1 MLELIGYLI
10 FPIAFYLKRFL
21 RGLIVAGPVSG
32 EVAGCT
38 PVGGV
43 VKLFKI
49 ILRDGSSFVE
59 RVFQEAA
66 EESPLDAAQRVQF
79 VLNPRNIFLLCLGG
93 FQLIQFCL
101 HGGDAGCDIRIGG
114 TVFLCYQVGAERGFP
129 VPVRLIELRQR
140 LVCNC
145 EVRFCSQDSL
155 GKFAFNSG
163 FHLRQFRLPLLHGCI
178 AFSCAVCFCLM
189 EAVLVFVVHRVGF
202 ALLKLPF
209 LQCFV

>member
-1 MLELIGYLI
+1 MLELIGYLV
-10 FPIAFYLKRFL
+10 FAIAFYLKRFL

-43 VKLFKI
+43 VEFFEI

-59 RVFQEAA
+59 RVFQETA
-66 EESPLDAAQRVQF
+66 EESPLDAAQGVQF

-101 HGGDAGCDIRIGG
+101 HGGDASCDIRIGG
-114 TVFLCYQVGAERGFP
+114 TVFLRYQVGAERGFP
-129 VPVRLIELRQR
+129 VPVSLIELRQR
-140 LVCNC
+140 LVCNG

-155 GKFAFNSG
+155 GKYAFDSG
-163 FHLRQFRLPLLHGCI
+163 FHLR
-178 AFSCAVCFCLM
+178 
-189 EAVLVFVVHRVGF
+189 
-202 ALLKLPF
+202 
-209 LQCFV
+209 